1 MGDLTTARARVTD
14 YLRKMEARKNVFG
27 SALPGHKDRP
37 KHHLVVVSER
47 EYDFGWVFFYNT
59 KEFVDSGDPVLGLV
73 GNAPLIVDRTDGQLY
88 VSGTAHPLEHYIEE
102 YRKGIRHRGDQDGQ
116 PTRRKPKDAAT

>member
-1 MGDLTTARARVTD
+1 MGDLTTARERVTEH
-14 YLRKMEARKNVFG
+14 LRQMETRKHSFA

-59 KEFVDSGDPVLGLV
+59 KEYVDSGDPVLGLV

-88 VSGTAHPLEHYIEE
+88 VTGTAHHLEHYIEE
-102 YRKGIRHRGDQDGQ
+102 YRQGTRRRADQDGCNRQ
-116 PTRRKPKDAAT
+116 QKERRN